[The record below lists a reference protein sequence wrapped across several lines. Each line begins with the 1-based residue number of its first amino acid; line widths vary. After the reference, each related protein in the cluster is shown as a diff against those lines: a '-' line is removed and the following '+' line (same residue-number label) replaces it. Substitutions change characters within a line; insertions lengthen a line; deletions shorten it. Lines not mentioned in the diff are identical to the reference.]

1 VGSKIVIAILPE
13 GILEIGSEKHKCLAG
28 VWLERAGLEFR
39 DMGSGIRDQE
49 AESCRAMGA
58 SLTVLL

>member
-28 VWLERAGLEFR
+28 VWLKGWIGIQGYGLG
-39 DMGSGIRDQE
+39 D
-49 AESCRAMGA
+49 
-58 SLTVLL
+58 